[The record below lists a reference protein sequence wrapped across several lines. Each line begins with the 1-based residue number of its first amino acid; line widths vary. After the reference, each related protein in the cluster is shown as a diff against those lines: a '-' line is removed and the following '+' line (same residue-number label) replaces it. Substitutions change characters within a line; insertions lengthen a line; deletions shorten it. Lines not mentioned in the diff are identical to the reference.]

1 MRHLIPFTKDQI
13 SIIETSLEASLKYAD
28 SEYIELVDEIMK
40 EIKENTRFGGHFEQL
55 HIMSGFTPLSD
66 YNNTID
72 TNNTMKPVKGWN
84 IELSTSQFD
93 YLCQVLMDANDDNKI
108 VGRGWDIQ
116 TFDNLIDNVCNA
128 KETYLSNG
136 TKGVLV

>member
-1 MRHLIPFTKDQI
+1 
-13 SIIETSLEASLKYAD
+13 
-28 SEYIELVDEIMK
+28 
-40 EIKENTRFGGHFEQL
+40 
-55 HIMSGFTPLSD
+55 MSGFTSLSD

-72 TNNTMKPVKGWN
+72 INNTMRQVKGWN
-84 IELSTSQFD
+84 IERSTAQFD
-93 YLCQVLMDANDDNKI
+93 YLCEVLMDANDDNKI

>member
-1 MRHLIPFTKDQI
+1 
-13 SIIETSLEASLKYAD
+13 
-28 SEYIELVDEIMK
+28 
-40 EIKENTRFGGHFEQL
+40 
-55 HIMSGFTPLSD
+55 MSGFTSLSD

-72 TNNTMKPVKGWN
+72 TNNTMRQVKGWN
-84 IELSTSQFD
+84 IELSTTQFD
-93 YLCQVLMDANDDNKI
+93 YLCEVLMDANDDNKI

-128 KETYLSNG
+128 KETYISNG

>member
-1 MRHLIPFTKDQI
+1 
-13 SIIETSLEASLKYAD
+13 
-28 SEYIELVDEIMK
+28 
-40 EIKENTRFGGHFEQL
+40 
-55 HIMSGFTPLSD
+55 MSGFTSLSD

-72 TNNTMKPVKGWN
+72 TNNTMRQVKGWH
-84 IELSTSQFD
+84 IELSTTQFD
-93 YLCQVLMDANDDNKI
+93 YLCEVLMDANDDNKI

>member
-1 MRHLIPFTKDQI
+1 
-13 SIIETSLEASLKYAD
+13 
-28 SEYIELVDEIMK
+28 
-40 EIKENTRFGGHFEQL
+40 
-55 HIMSGFTPLSD
+55 MSGFTSLSD

-72 TNNTMKPVKGWN
+72 TNNTMRQVKGWN
-84 IELSTSQFD
+84 IELSTTQFD
-93 YLCQVLMDANDDNKI
+93 YLCEVLMDANDDNKI

-136 TKGVLV
+136 TKGVLG

>member
-1 MRHLIPFTKDQI
+1 
-13 SIIETSLEASLKYAD
+13 
-28 SEYIELVDEIMK
+28 
-40 EIKENTRFGGHFEQL
+40 
-55 HIMSGFTPLSD
+55 MSGFTPFSD

-72 TNNTMKPVKGWN
+72 TNNIMKPVKGWN

-116 TFDNLIDNVCNA
+116 TFDNLVDNVCNA
-128 KETYLSNG
+128 TETYLSLNC
-136 TKGVLV
+136 KGVRQIVEGKIELQEGV

>member
-1 MRHLIPFTKDQI
+1 
-13 SIIETSLEASLKYAD
+13 
-28 SEYIELVDEIMK
+28 
-40 EIKENTRFGGHFEQL
+40 
-55 HIMSGFTPLSD
+55 MSGFTSLSD

-72 TNNTMKPVKGWN
+72 TNNTMRQVKGWN

-116 TFDNLIDNVCNA
+116 TFDNLVDNVCNA
-128 KETYLSNG
+128 TETYLSLNC
-136 TKGVLV
+136 KGVRQIVEGKIELQERV

>member
-1 MRHLIPFTKDQI
+1 
-13 SIIETSLEASLKYAD
+13 
-28 SEYIELVDEIMK
+28 
-40 EIKENTRFGGHFEQL
+40 
-55 HIMSGFTPLSD
+55 MSGFTSLSD

-72 TNNTMKPVKGWN
+72 TNNTMRQVKGWN
-84 IELSTSQFD
+84 IELSTTQFD
-93 YLCQVLMDANDDNKI
+93 YLCEVLMDANDDSKI
-108 VGRGWDIQ
+108 VGRGRDIQ

>member
-1 MRHLIPFTKDQI
+1 
-13 SIIETSLEASLKYAD
+13 
-28 SEYIELVDEIMK
+28 
-40 EIKENTRFGGHFEQL
+40 
-55 HIMSGFTPLSD
+55 MSGFTSLSD

-72 TNNTMKPVKGWN
+72 TNNTMRQVKGWN

-116 TFDNLIDNVCNA
+116 TFDNLIDNVCNRKTSQSA
-128 KETYLSNG
+128 AG
-136 TKGVLV
+136 DF

>member
-1 MRHLIPFTKDQI
+1 
-13 SIIETSLEASLKYAD
+13 
-28 SEYIELVDEIMK
+28 
-40 EIKENTRFGGHFEQL
+40 
-55 HIMSGFTPLSD
+55 MSGFTPLSD

-72 TNNTMKPVKGWN
+72 TNNTMRQVKGWN

-116 TFDNLIDNVCNA
+116 TFDNLVDNVCNA
-128 KETYLSNG
+128 TETYLSLNC
-136 TKGVLV
+136 KGVRQIVEGKIELQEGV

>member
-1 MRHLIPFTKDQI
+1 
-13 SIIETSLEASLKYAD
+13 
-28 SEYIELVDEIMK
+28 
-40 EIKENTRFGGHFEQL
+40 
-55 HIMSGFTPLSD
+55 MSGFTSLSD

-72 TNNTMKPVKGWN
+72 TNNTMRQVKGWN
-84 IELSTSQFD
+84 IELSTTQFD

-128 KETYLSNG
+128 KETYLSNV

>member
-1 MRHLIPFTKDQI
+1 
-13 SIIETSLEASLKYAD
+13 
-28 SEYIELVDEIMK
+28 
-40 EIKENTRFGGHFEQL
+40 L
-55 HIMSGFTPLSD
+55 HIMSGFTSLSD
-66 YNNTID
+66 YNSTID
-72 TNNTMKPVKGWN
+72 TNNTMRQVKGWN
-84 IELSTSQFD
+84 IELSTTQFD
-93 YLCQVLMDANDDNKI
+93 YLCEVLMDANDDNKI